1 MSLRAKFDRIYEST
15 KDALYSYALRVLR
28 NEEDVLDVLQDTY
41 VRLWKNI
48 EKVEEERALYW
59 LFRVCHN
66 LMMDRFRRQKK
77 TLDIDE
83 LEEMLPS
90 PYGIRGHSIEDLVE
104 NLPPRY
110 REAILLRFNYS
121 CSYKEIAQIMNTNEN
136 TAKTWVR
143 RGILMLRKMWKLQ
156 T

>member
-1 MSLRAKFDRIYEST
+1 MSLRAKFDRIYSST

-28 NEEDVLDVLQDTY
+28 NEEDALDVVQDTY

-48 EKVEEERALYW
+48 EKIDEKRASSW

-77 TLDIDE
+77 TVDIEE
-83 LEEMLPS
+83 LEDILPS
-90 PYGIRGHSIEDLVE
+90 PGGVRGLDIEDMVGK
-104 NLPPRY
+104 LPPRY

-121 CSYKEIAQIMNTNEN
+121 YSYREIAEIMNTNEN

-143 RGILMLRKMWKLQ
+143 RGLIMLRKMWNV
-156 T
+156 

>member
-1 MSLRAKFDRIYEST
+1 MSLRAKFDRIYAST
-15 KDALYSYALRVLR
+15 RDALYSYALRVLR
-28 NEEDVLDVLQDTY
+28 NEEDALDIVQDTY

-48 EKVEEERALYW
+48 DKIDENRASSW

-77 TLDIDE
+77 TVD
-83 LEEMLPS
+83 
-90 PYGIRGHSIEDLVE
+90 IEDLEEILPAPQGVRGLDIE
-104 NLPPRY
+104 DMVKNLPPKY

-121 CSYKEIAQIMNTNEN
+121 YSYREIAEIMNTNEN

-143 RGILMLRKMWKLQ
+143 RGLIMLRKMWNV
-156 T
+156 